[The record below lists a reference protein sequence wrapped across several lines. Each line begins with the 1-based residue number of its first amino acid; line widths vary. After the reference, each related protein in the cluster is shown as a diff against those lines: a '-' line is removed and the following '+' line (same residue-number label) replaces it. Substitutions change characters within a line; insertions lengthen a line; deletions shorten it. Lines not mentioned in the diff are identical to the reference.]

1 MPIHTTITPTS
12 MTELQARVFRMLNTE
27 ENLHFSPR
35 EPLPQRQPPFFVPT
49 LKDVQDIVDRLNKA
63 GGAPMPIYM
72 RDAPRVLNRM
82 DISVRTNPDA
92 MLAIIKADAY
102 ALTFVDKS
110 IATPEFFA
118 KAMEINPT
126 AYDLLPYDLQQN
138 PQIVERYGKGLL
150 REPQLPFR
158 ECPRIH
164 PNCPMDIMARTEVY
178 KECVKEALLGKS
190 ISTPLPVRFDDPAVY
205 RHGPAIALMGIMR
218 DAAPELDYHA
228 KNKEAFDEIKDELVK
243 TAMPARVNR
252 TAEYRATCI
261 RQLAEREDLGTFMQ
275 DYEKAGWH
283 NYCKSLVEQVTLEN
297 FGYTMRELT
306 QYCPRDIAEQYFD
319 VEKKQCL
326 PNHPIWEEV
335 AKSAESIK
343 EVASGDLFTSYL
355 EDILKQNAAHL
366 YEPFIDLEAAIQ
378 EVAADYERAK
388 RGELS
393 HPVTHCSDYSY
404 YSKSPAEDIRMTENR
419 GARLLSMLE
428 RYPQHKQIFEAECA
442 RRAEMRT
449 HYTPEQHEMRR
460 MQQNMFANPR
470 GLLALDNYAAQVA
483 SRLSPTEYQ
492 PYVDIKGYIERRTD
506 WAVQASKQRENEPE
520 IKAFKNM
527 LHRTPTLQQIAEN
540 KLMALGVK
548 DPTQWLATAESKFT
562 YSMDKAPTFSARE
575 SQEHS
580 QKFERSEWGQEPEE
594 RNERDTRQ

>member
-1 MPIHTTITPTS
+1 MP
-12 MTELQARVFRMLNTE
+12 V
-27 ENLHFSPR
+27 
-35 EPLPQRQPPFFVPT
+35 
-49 LKDVQDIVDRLNKA
+49 
-63 GGAPMPIYM
+63 YM
-72 RDAPRVLNRM
+72 RDMPRILNRM
-82 DISVRTNPDA
+82 DASIRANPEA
-92 MLAIIKADAY
+92 MLAIIKADEH

-118 KAMEINPT
+118 KAIEANSR
-126 AYDLLPYDLQQN
+126 AYDLLPYDLQQH
-138 PQIVERYGKGLL
+138 PQIVEGYGKALL
-150 REPQLPFR
+150 HEEPTPFR

-178 KECVKEALLGKS
+178 KECVKEALLGNS
-190 ISTPLPVRFDDPAVY
+190 ISTQLPARIDDPVVY
-205 RHGPAIALMGIMR
+205 RHGPAIVLMGVMR

-228 KNKEAFDEIKDELVK
+228 KTKEAFDEIKDELVK
-243 TAMPARVNR
+243 TAMPAHVNR
-252 TAEYRATCI
+252 TAEYRMACI
-261 RQLAEREDLGTFMQ
+261 QQLAEREDLGTFMQ

-283 NYCKSLVEQVTLEN
+283 NRCKSLIEEVTLDN
-297 FGYTMRELT
+297 FGRTMRELT
-306 QYCPRDIAEQYFD
+306 ERCPRDIAEQYFD

-335 AKSAESIK
+335 AKSAESVK

-355 EDILKQNAAHL
+355 EDILKANAAHL

-378 EVAADYERAK
+378 AVAADYERAK
-388 RGELS
+388 RDELS

-404 YSKSPAEDIRMTENR
+404 YSRSPADDIRMTESR

-442 RRAEMRT
+442 RRTEMRT

-492 PYVDIKGYIERRTD
+492 PYVDIKGYIERRTN
-506 WAVQASKQRENEPE
+506 WAVQASNQRENKPE
-520 IKAFKNM
+520 ITAFKNM
-527 LHRTPTLQQIAEN
+527 LHRTPALQQIAEN
-540 KLMALGVK
+540 KLIALGVK
-548 DPTQWLATAESKFT
+548 DPTQWLETAESKFT

-575 SQEHS
+575 SQERS
-580 QKFERSEWGQEPEE
+580 RQFERSEWE
-594 RNERDTRQ
+594 R